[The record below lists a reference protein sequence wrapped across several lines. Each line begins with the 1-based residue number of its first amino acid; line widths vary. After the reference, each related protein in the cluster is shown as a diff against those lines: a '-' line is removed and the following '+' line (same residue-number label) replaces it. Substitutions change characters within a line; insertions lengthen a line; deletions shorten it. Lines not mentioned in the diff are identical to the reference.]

1 MNLTTEQKLTI
12 NNALTCLEQ
21 LMESSPLYKVNAPEF
36 TSPALATDY
45 CRLKIGTENREV
57 FLVLFLSN
65 QHKLICADIMYKGSI
80 NISIASPRGII
91 KKALDENA
99 AAIIVAHNHPSGY
112 VAPSAEDISTTS
124 KLKSACELFDI
135 KLLDHLIVSMKE
147 AYSFA
152 EQGLLN

>member
-91 KKALDENA
+91 KKALDENDLT
-99 AAIIVAHNHPSGY
+99 P
-112 VAPSAEDISTTS
+112 
-124 KLKSACELFDI
+124 
-135 KLLDHLIVSMKE
+135 
-147 AYSFA
+147 
-152 EQGLLN
+152 